1 MFSHLGEKGKK
12 VILSLINKSWLKG
25 ELPKAWR
32 IAIIKPLLKKGKPA
46 DEISSYR
53 PVSLTSCMG
62 KLAERM
68 INARLYWWLESN
80 KIVSAHQAGFRV
92 GQRTE
97 DVMFRITQ
105 RIIDGFHSKKTTVGV
120 FVDLQQA
127 YDRVWRKGLFTK
139 MQDMGIH
146 GNLYNWTKSFLTDRL
161 IQTKVGNAYSSK
173 KMLEECLLQGSCLSC
188 TLFLI
193 FLNDLPQE
201 LKADKDLYA
210 DDLSL
215 WQTQSKAGTCA
226 ILLNE
231 DLIRLEKYCQKWK
244 LRLNYKKTVYN
255 IFSKSPKE
263 AKRNLSIKIGDQK
276 VDKDENPVSLGVE
289 LDSQLT
295 LTKYIDK
302 LKQKATNRLKILKRL
317 ASSRWG
323 ASKTTLRQMYL
334 GYVRS
339 TLERNLALQSICSP
353 SQQQNLEKIQNE
365 AVKFISGG
373 MKSSPIPACEIDS
386 NIEPISLRRETAV
399 VEMVERYRRSDE
411 ESPNRKIVEKWSESD
426 NIKQMSIM
434 KIEKKL
440 QEKHHLPR
448 NREPITLVNKELPP
462 NRILLQPVIRLGLID
477 DVSKAN
483 TDPVQLYNI
492 GIKTIMSYPESINQ
506 VYTDGSS
513 FKGTYRAGYGARI
526 EFYDKTCKE
535 FAEPCGTHCDNFEAE
550 AEAIQHVIQKLNE
563 TFINN
568 PDKVSDSVIFTDSL
582 SVLQTLD
589 QQNYTS
595 KSIRNLALQISL
607 FLEKH
612 PSTVY
617 LQWIPSHCGIE
628 GNERA
633 DTLAKRGAT
642 MIQPE
647 RCVSQGTAKQ
657 ILKSNRTIDWHNSW
671 ARSDKGRILFNYMP
685 VPNKKDPI
693 NSLPRK
699 DQVAIFRLRTN
710 HIQLN
715 AHLSRI
721 LKDHNPSCPLCDY
734 KEESVQHFLFDCPHL
749 QDIRS
754 KFLPL
759 NPTRENTLYSPKP
772 QLLKTSSFYHEA
784 MNRRMKIQV

>member
-1 MFSHLGEKGKK
+1 MFSHMGEKGKK

-146 GNLYNWTKSFLTDRL
+146 GNLYNWTKSFLTDRQ
-161 IQTKVGNAYSSK
+161 IQTKFGNAYSSK
-173 KMLEECLLQGSCLSC
+173 KMLEEGLPQGSCLSC

-426 NIKQMSIM
+426 NIKQISIM

-506 VYTDGSS
+506 VYTDGSA

-693 NSLPRK
+693 NFLPRK

-734 KEESVQHFLFDCPHL
+734 KEESVQHFLFDCPNL

>member
-1 MFSHLGEKGKK
+1 M
-12 VILSLINKSWLKG
+12 
-25 ELPKAWR
+25 
-32 IAIIKPLLKKGKPA
+32 
-46 DEISSYR
+46 
-53 PVSLTSCMG
+53 
-62 KLAERM
+62 
-68 INARLYWWLESN
+68 
-80 KIVSAHQAGFRV
+80 
-92 GQRTE
+92 
-97 DVMFRITQ
+97 
-105 RIIDGFHSKKTTVGV
+105 
-120 FVDLQQA
+120 
-127 YDRVWRKGLFTK
+127 
-139 MQDMGIH
+139 
-146 GNLYNWTKSFLTDRL
+146 
-161 IQTKVGNAYSSK
+161 
-173 KMLEECLLQGSCLSC
+173 
-188 TLFLI
+188 
-193 FLNDLPQE
+193 
-201 LKADKDLYA
+201 
-210 DDLSL
+210 
-215 WQTQSKAGTCA
+215 
-226 ILLNE
+226 
-231 DLIRLEKYCQKWK
+231 
-244 LRLNYKKTVYN
+244 
-255 IFSKSPKE
+255 
-263 AKRNLSIKIGDQK
+263 
-276 VDKDENPVSLGVE
+276 
-289 LDSQLT
+289 
-295 LTKYIDK
+295 
-302 LKQKATNRLKILKRL
+302 
-317 ASSRWG
+317 
-323 ASKTTLRQMYL
+323 
-334 GYVRS
+334 
-339 TLERNLALQSICSP
+339 
-353 SQQQNLEKIQNE
+353 
-365 AVKFISGG
+365 
-373 MKSSPIPACEIDS
+373 
-386 NIEPISLRRETAV
+386 
-399 VEMVERYRRSDE
+399 
-411 ESPNRKIVEKWSESD
+411 EKWSESD
-426 NIKQMSIM
+426 SIKQMSIM

-448 NREPITLVNKELPP
+448 NREPITLVNRELPP

-477 DVSKAN
+477 DVSKTN

-506 VYTDGSS
+506 VYTDGSA

-595 KSIRNLALQISL
+595 KSIRNLALQISS

-633 DTLAKRGAT
+633 DTLAKRGAS

-657 ILKSNRTIDWHNSW
+657 ILKSNRTIEWHNSW

-693 NSLPRK
+693 NTLPRK

-721 LKDHNPSCPLCDY
+721 LKDHNPACPLCDY
-734 KEESVQHFLFDCPHL
+734 KEESVQHFLFDCPLL

-784 MNRRMKIQV
+784 MNRRIKIQV